1 MTLQLGQVAT
11 TLEVTDA
18 GVLIDTTTA
27 QVGSSY
33 QAREVIEL
41 PSASAPLGVLN
52 LSLLG
57 AGIAS
62 SGGIGLGDGPS
73 VGGQRPRNNNY
84 NVEGV
89 DNNRKDVTGHNID
102 VPNEAVSEFSILQ
115 NQFSAEFG
123 NGNGGQFNTAL
134 RSGGNSIHGSA
145 YEYFQ
150 NRKLNAVDQS
160 SARAGILSNPRY
172 DQNTLGGSVGGPVV
186 KNKLFYY
193 GLFQYN
199 PLGQQGTPSSDRL
212 APTAEGFNML
222 GSIPGVSQTNLGI
235 LKQYVPVAPSQTD
248 TTTVAGQSVP
258 LGVLPLL
265 KPLFTNVYS
274 WLASGDYYISEKDQI
289 RGRYIDQL
297 TSGFSDT
304 TLPDLP
310 LFFLG
315 RRTTQKLFA
324 FSEFHNFSPSLINE
338 LRLGYNRYNDNIPA
352 GSFQYPGLDVFP
364 NILIQND
371 LNLQIGPFDNAP
383 QSGIINTYQIVNNLS
398 WVKGRHNWKFGAD
411 GRKYIA
417 PQTFTQRTRGDY
429 NYTTLSRFLL
439 DQNPDVLSERNVGAA
454 PYCREP
460 NQLLLVRE
468 RRVQA
473 AAEPDAQP
481 GDPLRIQGVPAGDK
495 LQALNS
501 IASVPGLIEFREP
514 KAQTTDF
521 APRVGIAYSPGRSGK
536 TSIRAGF
543 GMAYDKYFDN
553 LGLNS
558 KPPQLETTVD
568 SPLGQTVSSFLAQG
582 GIRPDGSVPAFNEP
596 PRGAGAQFSTP
607 QEARDATSAF
617 IVDQQLPYSI
627 NWNLG
632 MQHVIQNDY
641 TLEVR
646 YLGTRGVH
654 LITQNRLNARSVV
667 TPQVFLPTFLEVPR
681 LPRWQA

>member
-1 MTLQLGQVAT
+1 M
-11 TLEVTDA
+11 
-18 GVLIDTTTA
+18 
-27 QVGSSY
+27 
-33 QAREVIEL
+33 
-41 PSASAPLGVLN
+41 
-52 LSLLG
+52 
-57 AGIAS
+57 
-62 SGGIGLGDGPS
+62 
-73 VGGQRPRNNNY
+73 
-84 NVEGV
+84 
-89 DNNRKDVTGHNID
+89 
-102 VPNEAVSEFSILQ
+102 
-115 NQFSAEFG
+115 
-123 NGNGGQFNTAL
+123 
-134 RSGGNSIHGSA
+134 
-145 YEYFQ
+145 
-150 NRKLNAVDQS
+150 
-160 SARAGILSNPRY
+160 
-172 DQNTLGGSVGGPVV
+172 

-235 LKQYVPVAPSQTD
+235 LKQYVPAAPSQTD

-274 WLASGDYYISEKDQI
+274 WLASGDYYISEKDHF

-371 LNLQIGPFDNAP
+371 LNMQIGPFDNAP

-417 PQTFTQRTRGDY
+417 PQFFTQRKRGDY
-429 NYTTLSRFLL
+429 NYTTLGRFLL

-454 PYCREP
+454 PYAGNQINFSWFANDEFKLRP
-460 NQLLLVRE
+460 NMTLSLGIRYE
-468 RRVQA
+468 YK
-473 AAEPDAQP
+473 
-481 GDPLRIQGVPAGDK
+481 GVPAGDK

-514 KAQTTDF
+514 KAQTTNF

-543 GMAYDKYFDN
+543 GLAYDKYFDN

-582 GIRPDGSVPAFNEP
+582 GI
-596 PRGAGAQFSTP
+596 QT
-607 QEARDATSAF
+607 
-617 IVDQQLPYSI
+617 
-627 NWNLG
+627 
-632 MQHVIQNDY
+632 
-641 TLEVR
+641 
-646 YLGTRGVH
+646 
-654 LITQNRLNARSVV
+654 
-667 TPQVFLPTFLEVPR
+667 
-681 LPRWQA
+681 